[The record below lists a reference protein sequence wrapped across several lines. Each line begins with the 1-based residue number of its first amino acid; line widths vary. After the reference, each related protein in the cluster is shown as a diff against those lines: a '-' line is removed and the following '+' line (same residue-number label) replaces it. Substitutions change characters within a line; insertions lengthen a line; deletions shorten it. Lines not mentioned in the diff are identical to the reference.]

1 MSNRDNFVTR
11 WLITAPD
18 WLFAAYAIAA
28 SFSTYF
34 CMYAFRKP
42 FAAATYS
49 GLGTFA
55 GLDLKTALVISQIV
69 GYTLSKVIGMRVCSE
84 LGRANR
90 ALALIVLVVWAQ
102 SALVVFAIVPSNW
115 KVLAILLN
123 GLPLGMIWGLV
134 VRYLEGRRLSELVLA
149 GLSCSY
155 IVASGV
161 VKDVGRIWMGAGVPD
176 VWMPAVTGLCFLPL
190 FLVSVWLLNQIPE
203 PSHADIASRT
213 ERPSMT
219 GPDRARFVGQ
229 FWVGLLLLFTVY
241 FFLTAYRDFRD
252 NYGIEIFQALGYGD
266 TPGVFTRTEF
276 PVAIG
281 VVLTLAAL
289 NLFRNHRHGLIGVY
303 VVMTCGLALMAGAT
317 LMLDTGLLRGRE
329 LWWMVL
335 VGLGSYLAYVP
346 FGTALFERLLASTQ
360 FRGNAVFAIYIADSI
375 GYTGSVSLQI
385 YKDLFQSDLNRFE
398 FFHAFTYAF
407 SLLGTG
413 LLVASCVYFL
423 PKTHPVKE
431 TQKLD
436 KPTSR
441 SGFAP

>member
-1 MSNRDNFVTR
+1 MSNRDGLLTR
-11 WLITAPD
+11 WLTAAPD
-18 WLFAAYAIAA
+18 WLFASYAIAA

-42 FAAATYS
+42 FAAATYDEFD
-49 GLGTFA
+49 TFL

-84 LGRANR
+84 LGRADR
-90 ALALIVLVVWAQ
+90 AKALIVLILWAQ
-102 SALVVFAIVPSNW
+102 SALVAFAVVPTSW

-161 VKDVGRIWMGAGVPD
+161 VKDVGRIWMEAGVSN
-176 VWMPAVTGLCFLPL
+176 VWMPAITGFCFLPL
-190 FLVSVWLLNQIPE
+190 YLVSVWLLNQVPAA
-203 PSHADIASRT
+203 SVADVTSRT
-213 ERPSMT
+213 ERPRMNAD
-219 GPDRARFVGQ
+219 DRARFVGQ

-252 NYGIEIFQALGYGD
+252 NYGIEIFQTLGYAD
-266 TPGVFTRTEF
+266 TPAVFTRTEF

-281 VVLTLAAL
+281 VVLALAVL
-289 NLFRNHRHGLIGVY
+289 NFFRNHRHGLVGVY
-303 VVMTCGLALMAGAT
+303 AVMTCGLILMAGAT
-317 LMLDTGLLRGRE
+317 LMLDAGLLRGRE

-335 VGLGSYLAYVP
+335 VGFGSYLAYVP
-346 FGTALFERLLASTQ
+346 FGTALFERLIASTR

-375 GYTGSVSLQI
+375 GYMGSISVQL
-385 YKDLFQSDLNRFE
+385 YRDVFQSDLNRFE
-398 FFHAFTYAF
+398 FFHVFTYAF
-407 SLLGTG
+407 SLLGFG
-413 LLVASCVYFL
+413 LLVASCISFL
-423 PKTHPVKE
+423 PKTHRAPE
-431 TQKLD
+431 T
-436 KPTSR
+436 
-441 SGFAP
+441 

>member
-1 MSNRDNFVTR
+1 MANRNSLVTR
-11 WLITAPD
+11 WLSTAPD
-18 WLFAAYAIAA
+18 WLFAAYAITA

-42 FAAATYS
+42 FAAATYD
-49 GLGTFA
+49 GFGTFV
-55 GLDLKTALVISQIV
+55 GLDLKTALVISQII

-90 ALALIVLVVWAQ
+90 ALVLVLLIIWAQ
-102 SALVVFAIVPSNW
+102 SALIIFAVVPPDW

-155 IVASGV
+155 IIASGV
-161 VKDVGRIWMGAGVPD
+161 VKDVGRMWMQAGVSD

-190 FLVSVWLLNQIPE
+190 YLVSVWLLNQVPD
-203 PSHADIASRT
+203 PSVADMESRT
-213 ERPSMT
+213 ERPKMNR
-219 GPDRARFVGQ
+219 GDRAKFVGN

-252 NYGIEIFQALGYGD
+252 NYGIEIFQTLGYAQ
-266 TPGVFTRTEF
+266 TPAVFTKTEF

-289 NLFRNHRHGLIGVY
+289 NVFRNHRHGRLAVFA
-303 VVMTCGLALMAGAT
+303 VMTFGLILMSGAT
-317 LMLDTGLLRGRE
+317 LMLDVGLLQGRE

-335 VGLGSYLAYVP
+335 IGLGSYLAYVP
-346 FGTALFERLLASTQ
+346 FGTALFERLLASTH
-360 FRGNAVFAIYIADSI
+360 FRGNAVFAIYIADSV
-375 GYTGSVSLQI
+375 GYTGSVAIQI
-385 YKDLFQSDLNRFE
+385 YKDFFQSDINRFE
-398 FFHAFTYAF
+398 FLHDFTYAL
-407 SLLGTG
+407 SLLGAV
-413 LLVASCVYFL
+413 LLVASCIYFYS
-423 PKTHPVKE
+423 KTNR
-431 TQKLD
+431 TLD
-436 KPTSR
+436 TSQTER
-441 SGFAP
+441 DSV

>member
-1 MSNRDNFVTR
+1 MSNRESFVTR
-11 WLITAPD
+11 WLTTVPD

-42 FAAATYS
+42 FAAATYDEFD
-49 GLGTFA
+49 TFF

-69 GYTLSKVIGMRVCSE
+69 GYTLSKIIGMRVCSE

-90 ALALIVLVVWAQ
+90 AWVLMLLVIWAQ
-102 SALVVFAIVPSNW
+102 AALVVFAVVPSNW

-155 IVASGV
+155 ILASGV
-161 VKDVGRIWMGAGVPD
+161 VKDVGRVWMDAGVSD
-176 VWMPAVTGLCFLPL
+176 VWMPAVTGFCFLPL
-190 FLVSVWLLNQIPE
+190 YLVSVWLLNQVPE
-203 PSHADIASRT
+203 PSTADMNSRT
-213 ERPSMT
+213 ERPKMN
-219 GPDRARFVGQ
+219 GADRVRFVGQ

-252 NYGIEIFQALGYGD
+252 NYGIEIFQTLGYAD
-266 TPGVFTRTEF
+266 TPALFTRTEF

-281 VVLTLAAL
+281 VVLALAVL
-289 NLFRNHRHGLIGVY
+289 NVFRNHRHGLIGVY
-303 VVMTCGLALMAGAT
+303 AVMTFGLVLMAGAT
-317 LMLDTGLLRGRE
+317 LMLDFGLLRGRE

-346 FGTALFERLLASTQ
+346 FGTALFERLLASTH
-360 FRGNAVFAIYIADSI
+360 FRGNAVFAIYIADSV
-375 GYTGSVSLQI
+375 GYTGSIALQV
-385 YKDLFQSDLNRFE
+385 YRDLFQSDINRFE
-398 FFHAFTYAF
+398 FFHDFTYAL
-407 SLLGTG
+407 SLLGAG
-413 LLVASCVYFL
+413 LLVTSCIYFL
-423 PKTHPVKE
+423 PKTHPAADTRQTKSHSV
-431 TQKLD
+431 
-436 KPTSR
+436 
-441 SGFAP
+441 